1 MNMIDSIKGYLRN
14 KMVPATEQPVVEA
27 YDAWAGSYDY
37 QPGNL
42 MLDLD
47 ERLFKRLVGDI
58 DLKNKRVADIGCG
71 TGRHWQQLYALQPN
85 LVMGFDVS
93 GGMLQQLKNK
103 FPGAL
108 TQQITGNT
116 LPMVGDAT
124 VDTVISTITI
134 AHIKHIEEAIA
145 SWVRITKKN
154 GWLVITDFH
163 PAMLANGGKRSF
175 THNGS
180 TRSIVN
186 YVHTL
191 EKLMMLFDK
200 YGCTLTRQVEI
211 YVDEA
216 VKHYYEAK
224 NALPVYQRFKGMPI
238 IYGLQLT
245 KDHAA
250 E

>member
-1 MNMIDSIKGYLRN
+1 MIASIKGYLRN
-14 KMVPATEQPVVEA
+14 KMVSAKEKPVVEA
-27 YDAWAGSYDY
+27 YDAWAGSYDC

-47 ERLFKRLVGDI
+47 ERLFTRLVSDI

-85 LVMGFDVS
+85 LVIGFDVS

-108 TQQITGNT
+108 AQQITDNHLNMIGN
-116 LPMVGDAT
+116 AA
-124 VDTVISTITI
+124 VDIVISTLTV
-134 AHIKHIEEAIA
+134 AHINNIEEAIA
-145 SWVRITKKN
+145 AWARIAKKN
-154 GWLVITDFH
+154 GWLVVTDFH
-163 PAMLANGGKRSF
+163 PVMLANGGKRSF
-175 THNGS
+175 THDGS
-180 TRSIVN
+180 TSSVVN
-186 YVHTL
+186 YVHSL
-191 EKLMMLFDK
+191 KKLTTLFDK
-200 YGCTLTRQVEI
+200 YGCTITRQEEI
-211 YVDEA
+211 YADES

-224 NALPVYQRFKGMPI
+224 NALPVYNRFRGMPI
-238 IYGLQLT
+238 IYGLQLK